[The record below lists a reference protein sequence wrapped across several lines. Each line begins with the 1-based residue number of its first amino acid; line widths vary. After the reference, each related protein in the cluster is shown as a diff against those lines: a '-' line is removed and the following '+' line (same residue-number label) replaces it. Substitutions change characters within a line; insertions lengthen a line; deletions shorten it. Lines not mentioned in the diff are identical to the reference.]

1 MFTSHRTPAFCTGLS
16 KHLCIQIQI
25 LKYTLALFSAF
36 PLTTALNHQGTNK
49 KEGAQD
55 RYLNHHIWD
64 RAQVQRGAWEATQVK
79 KTPCTQQT
87 RVQTQEGRN
96 ELPRTYKNKR
106 ERQRYTGTRLF
117 CYHDSFHRQAK
128 AYNPSNWEV
137 EAGGLGVQGHTEPLR
152 VLGQTG
158 PSHGLALQLR
168 AWA

>member
-1 MFTSHRTPAFCTGLS
+1 M
-16 KHLCIQIQI
+16 
-25 LKYTLALFSAF
+25 
-36 PLTTALNHQGTNK
+36 TTALNHQGTNK

-106 ERQRYTGTRLF
+106 ERQRYKEPDCSVTVIQFIARL
-117 CYHDSFHRQAK
+117 K
-128 AYNPSNWEV
+128 PII
-137 EAGGLGVQGHTEPLR
+137 
-152 VLGQTG
+152 
-158 PSHGLALQLR
+158 LAIGR
-168 AWA
+168 